1 MESLRSE
8 HFLDARVCSLFLRG
22 TRDRLCESQILACAM
37 RTLDAPAKRVDL
49 DDADHG
55 LDVLVRSGR
64 TRAQVLARLVDEA
77 AAWMLE
83 LP

>member
-1 MESLRSE
+1 
-8 HFLDARVCSLFLRG
+8 
-22 TRDRLCESQILACAM
+22 M

>member
-1 MESLRSE
+1 MERVGSE
-8 HFLDARVCSLFLRG
+8 HFPDVRVCSRFLRD
-22 TRDRLCESQILACAM
+22 TRDRLCESQLLACAM
-37 RTLDAPAKRVDL
+37 RTLGAPEKRVDL
-49 DDADHG
+49 DDADHSF
-55 LDVLVRSGR
+55 DVLVRSGR

>member
-1 MESLRSE
+1 
-8 HFLDARVCSLFLRG
+8 
-22 TRDRLCESQILACAM
+22 M
-37 RTLDAPAKRVDL
+37 RTLGAPAKRVDL

-55 LDVLVRSGR
+55 FDF
-64 TRAQVLARLVDEA
+64 LARLVDEA